1 MNTANARTILAETAR
16 LVELTAI
23 FQARYGKAYKVTA
36 TSPND
41 AWKLHHAILDTQH
54 IIANLLDPQIL
65 EHPHNRY
72 GKWWDRHDV
81 MEASM
86 AQQLINE
93 VAHLI
98 AVVAHCDANQQDG
111 KATWSHAVNTTQ
123 SAIAGI
129 LHPQAF
135 VVPAA
140 LTSDVQ
146 LNAS

>member
-1 MNTANARTILAETAR
+1 MNTANARTILTETAR
-16 LVELTAI
+16 LVELTAV
-23 FQARYGKAYKVTA
+23 FQARYGKNYRISFNT
-36 TSPND
+36 PND
-41 AWKLHHAILDTQH
+41 ARALHNQILDTQA

-65 EHPHNRY
+65 TQPHHRY
-72 GKWWDRHDV
+72 GEWWQRHDV

-98 AVVAHCDANQQDG
+98 AVVAHNEANAQDG

-140 LTSDVQ
+140 HTPDVQ
-146 LNAS
+146 RNAS

>member
-1 MNTANARTILAETAR
+1 MNTANAHTILSETAR

-23 FQARYGKAYKVTA
+23 FQARYGKNYRITA
-36 TSPND
+36 TSAND

-86 AQQLINE
+86 AQQMINE

-98 AVVAHCDANQQDG
+98 AVIAHYEANEQDG
-111 KATWSHAVNTTQ
+111 KATWSHALTTTQ

-129 LHPQAF
+129 LHPTAF
-135 VVPAA
+135 EVPSA
-140 LTSDVQ
+140 LTQDVQ
-146 LNAS
+146 RNAS